1 MPEFR
6 LLLYS
11 YESSAKIAQASA
23 MRVYSQIAER
33 SFIFCKDKQLN
44 RYCQT
49 FIHLKT
55 FSSFFPP
62 FYLYLNSSLFVLHSS
77 LNKGVY
83 SVYVSILSSKV
94 HRAIRVIR
102 PIRVRLKNIC
112 RAELGTFRA
121 LSAICVRHSQ
131 AAESTGLIRA
141 IRDIRVRLSLHL
153 QRPRSLIRV
162 IRDIRVPLTTQATES
177 HGLIRVGSRYYFPLV
192 SGSTTNLVFVSLTRT
207 FRPSLFAL
215 HSQTSLPVPTSPPSC
230 ISTARCPP
238 QPRYSHRDHLSQPT
252 YP

>member
-1 MPEFR
+1 MSEFR

-23 MRVYSQIAER
+23 MRIYSQIAER
-33 SFIFCKDKQLN
+33 SFIFCKDRQLN

-49 FIHLKT
+49 FLHLKT

-62 FYLYLNSSLFVLHSS
+62 FFTFLPFYTSKTSCRFALLLPVSQW
-77 LNKGVY
+77 VY
-83 SVYVSILSSKV
+83 DKS
-94 HRAIRVIR
+94 
-102 PIRVRLKNIC
+102 
-112 RAELGTFRA
+112 
-121 LSAICVRHSQ
+121 
-131 AAESTGLIRA
+131 
-141 IRDIRVRLSLHL
+141 RVRLSLHL

-162 IRDIRVPLTTQATES
+162 IRDIRVPLTTQATEPTDLIRALRDIRVPLTTQAAEPT
-177 HGLIRVGSRYYFPLV
+177 GLIRAIRDIRVRLSLQQQRPRSLIRIHSRYYFPLI

-207 FRPSLFAL
+207 FPLSLFAL

>member
-1 MPEFR
+1 MSEFR
-6 LLLYS
+6 LLLFS
-11 YESSAKIAQASA
+11 YESSAKIAQAST

-49 FIHLKT
+49 FLHLKT

-62 FYLYLNSSLFVLHSS
+62 FYLFTLYLFTLLKLHVDS
-77 LNKGVY
+77 
-83 SVYVSILSSKV
+83 
-94 HRAIRVIR
+94 
-102 PIRVRLKNIC
+102 P
-112 RAELGTFRA
+112 
-121 LSAICVRHSQ
+121 
-131 AAESTGLIRA
+131 
-141 IRDIRVRLSLHL
+141 
-153 QRPRSLIRV
+153 
-162 IRDIRVPLTTQATES
+162 
-177 HGLIRVGSRYYFPLV
+177 YYFPLT
-192 SGSTTNLVFVSLTRT
+192 SGSTTNLVFVFLTRT

>member
-1 MPEFR
+1 MSEFR

-11 YESSAKIAQASA
+11 YESFAKIAQASA

-49 FIHLKT
+49 FLHLKT

-62 FYLYLNSSLFVLHSS
+62 FYTSKTSCRFTLLLLV
-77 LNKGVY
+77 GQWVY
-83 SVYVSILSSKV
+83 DKS
-94 HRAIRVIR
+94 
-102 PIRVRLKNIC
+102 
-112 RAELGTFRA
+112 
-121 LSAICVRHSQ
+121 
-131 AAESTGLIRA
+131 
-141 IRDIRVRLSLHL
+141 RVRLSLQQ
-153 QRPRSLIRV
+153 QRPRSLIR
-162 IRDIRVPLTTQATES
+162 I
-177 HGLIRVGSRYYFPLV
+177 HSRYYFPLV